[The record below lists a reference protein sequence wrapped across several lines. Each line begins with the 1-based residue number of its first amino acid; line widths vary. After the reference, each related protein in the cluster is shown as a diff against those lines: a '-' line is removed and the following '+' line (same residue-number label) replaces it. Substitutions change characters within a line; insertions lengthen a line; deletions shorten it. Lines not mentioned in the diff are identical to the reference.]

1 MTTADVGIIGL
12 GIMGGAFARNLTAAQ
27 FKVIGFDVDA
37 NRRSELKAV
46 GMEVAGDA
54 GGVARG
60 AGIIITSLPGDGAL
74 NAVVGAIVESGVS
87 GRTIIE
93 TSTLALDAKAAAQA
107 KLAASG
113 NILLDC
119 PVSGT
124 GAQAKSRDLTIY
136 ASGGTAAIKAC
147 EKVFEGIAK
156 VFFDLGEFG
165 NGSKMKYVAN
175 LLVAIH
181 NVAAAEALVLAM
193 KAGLDP
199 GKVIEVIRHG
209 AGNSRMLEV
218 RGPLMANAT
227 YQQITASFPLFLKD
241 IGIISDFASSL
252 NCPTPLMNASHSFY
266 AAGNAMFP
274 TCDVS
279 AIVAILEMLA
289 GHKRS

>member
-1 MTTADVGIIGL
+1 MADVGIIGL
-12 GIMGGAFARNLTAAQ
+12 GIMGAAFAHNLQAAGL
-27 FKVIGFDVDA
+27 KVSGFDVDA
-37 NRRSELKAV
+37 RRRNELRA
-46 GMEVAGDA
+46 AGVEIAEDT
-54 GGVARG
+54 GGVAET
-60 AGIIITSLPGDGAL
+60 AEIIISSLPGDEAL
-74 NAVVGAIVESGVS
+74 HAAIEAITGT
-87 GRTIIE
+87 GLRNRTIIE
-93 TSTLALDAKAAAQA
+93 TSTLALDAKSAARDR
-107 KLAASG
+107 LANAG

-124 GAQAKSRDLTIY
+124 GAQARNRDLTIY
-136 ASGGTAAIKAC
+136 ASGDTAAIKRC
-147 EKVFEGIAK
+147 EKIFSGIAK
-156 VFFDLGEFG
+156 MFFDLGEFG

-199 GKVIEVIRHG
+199 GKVIDVIRHG

-218 RGPLMANAT
+218 RGPLMANAS

-241 IGIISDFASSL
+241 IGIISDFASNL
-252 NCPTPLMNASHSFY
+252 NCPTPLMNASLPYY

-279 AIVAILEMLA
+279 AIVGILETMA